1 MRIIRNFDFKPPAA
15 ANGAPPAPGRRN
27 ELSIFRHHGAAVRP
41 NAAGIS
47 GTNTMPRRQAM
58 MRAFVRS
65 LAWMMGMP
73 PRERVAV
80 IRFGDRALR

>member
-1 MRIIRNFDFKPPAA
+1 
-15 ANGAPPAPGRRN
+15 
-27 ELSIFRHHGAAVRP
+27 
-41 NAAGIS
+41 
-47 GTNTMPRRQAM
+47 M